1 MSSSCTSNTSSRS
14 SRHQIVFVQL
24 MFRSNTFS
32 FNNNRKSFSNLFS
45 IQEIDNQARVQ
56 RLRVMRSQ
64 ILILKQQ
71 EEEIQLIKRLIELKA
86 KQSTF
91 AFIQHMSSL
100 NDVIHNFEAIQS
112 TSTQSI
118 NEFNTNFVA
127 FAFNI
132 NFAFI
137 EHMMSSR
144 NDIHNFESIQRQF
157 LCSMHVENALQHEI
171 NNDYFM
177 R

>member
-1 MSSSCTSNTSSRS
+1 MSSSRTSNTSSRF
-14 SRHQIVFVQL
+14 SRHQVASAQFMSRL
-24 MFRSNTFS
+24 NTS
-32 FNNNRKSFSNLFS
+32 LFNNNRRFFSNLFS
-45 IQEIDNQARVQ
+45 IREIDNQARVQ

-64 ILILKQQ
+64 ILTLKQQ
-71 EEEIQLIKRLIELKA
+71 EKETQLIKRLIELKA

-91 AFIQHMSSL
+91 AFIEHMSNL
-100 NDVIHNFEAIQS
+100 DDVIHNFETIQS
-112 TSTQSI
+112 TSAQSI
-118 NEFNTNFVA
+118 NEFNTNSVA

-137 EHMMSSR
+137 EHMMNSR

-157 LCSMHVENALQHEI
+157 LCSMHVEDALQHEI

-177 R
+177 K